1 MSNKPLTPARQRRP
15 RHQAGATLI
24 EVLVAVLILSIGL
37 LGIAGLQARALQ
49 NNQSAFERSQ
59 AVMLSYFMLDAM
71 RANADA
77 ARAGDY
83 NLEKTCETV
92 GGGTLI
98 ANDQQAWID
107 ALKQNMGDRDT
118 TCGEIQCD
126 ADACTVKIYW
136 DDTRAISG
144 SEEQVIETTSQL

>member
-1 MSNKPLTPARQRRP
+1 LTPARQRRP

-71 RANADA
+71 RANVDA

-83 NLEKTCETV
+83 NMAKTCEAV

-98 ANDQQAWID
+98 ANDQQAWIA

-118 TCGEIQCD
+118 TCGEIVCD
-126 ADACTVKIYW
+126 EDACAVSVYW

-144 SEEQVIETTSQL
+144 NEEQVIVTTSRL